1 MVPAV
6 ELSIYTDTVGKLFL
20 NVIRPIIIMLFLII
34 HTLHSMII
42 QSTNRFIFYD
52 LSIKSCMFTHRF
64 FFYVLFIQ
72 YDLEFVTF
80 WCTTMYNYILR

>member
-52 LSIKSCMFTHRF
+52 LSIRVCLLTG